1 MLCLG
6 AILFRLINSEECKM
20 TKNSAA
26 RQANG
31 SGAHPVSP
39 ENEMRAAER
48 RRFEDA
54 LEDDEVYEALMSLHA
69 EREAKENDWHTSK
82 CAAVRCAM
90 TAF

>member
-1 MLCLG
+1 
-6 AILFRLINSEECKM
+6 M

-69 EREAKENDWHTSK
+69 EETPKRTIGTPPSLPPFDAP
-82 CAAVRCAM
+82 
-90 TAF
+90 